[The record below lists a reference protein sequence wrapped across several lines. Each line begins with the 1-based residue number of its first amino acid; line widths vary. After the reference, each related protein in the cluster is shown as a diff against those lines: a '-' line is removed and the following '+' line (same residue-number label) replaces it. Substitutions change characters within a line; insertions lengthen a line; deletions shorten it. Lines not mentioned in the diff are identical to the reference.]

1 MCGSAGPADSEPAG
15 TKLDRRN
22 LFGVS
27 LAVGLGASLPL
38 GSAQAQSRAET
49 LRQVTGG
56 TINTLDPTMP
66 GATREAFG
74 LSMNV
79 YDRLVAFGRK
89 QVNGNWVFDHTVIRG
104 ELAERVTVS
113 PDGLKITLHLR
124 SDAKWHDGT
133 LVTAEDVKWSLDRAV
148 TARSLAAPQ
157 FQTGSLTSAEQFR
170 IAGPGVI
177 EVTLDKPDRLALSN
191 LAVPYAIMINS
202 TLAKKNATA
211 DDPWAQKWL
220 QNNSAGSGAYI
231 VESFRP
237 GEQVQLRRNEAWK
250 GGVDGKLPFFRRI
263 ICQTVPEAATRANLI
278 ERGDADVSIDLQASD
293 ITSLEQRAR
302 AKVLSFP
309 QTNGFTH
316 ISFNT
321 KLAPFDNVKV
331 RQAIA
336 AALPYDDMFK
346 AALFNRGRPL
356 FGGTWT
362 GTPTTSEFPTA
373 MPVRLDLDRAKALLA
388 EAGHPNGFSTT
399 FTFGL
404 GQAAIAEPV
413 AALVQESLARIGIR
427 VEIQK
432 VTDAQ
437 LNTMQSEKRL
447 PFYTDAGTAWL
458 PATYYFFFLYFTR
471 DQRWNFASWDN
482 PRIVELANKARF
494 EQDPAA
500 YEAECKEMI
509 SILAEQMPLVM
520 LYQPNMDA
528 VMGRAIEGF
537 TYQFYRQIDFRDLSR
552 A

>member
-1 MCGSAGPADSEPAG
+1 M
-15 TKLDRRN
+15 KINRRQT
-22 LFGVS
+22 LGGG
-27 LAVGLGASLPL
+27 LATGLMAAMPMGGAH
-38 GSAQAQSRAET
+38 AQTRAET

-66 GATREAFG
+66 GATRESFG

-89 QVNGNWVFDHTVIRG
+89 QVNGLWVFDHDNIRG
-104 ELAERVTVS
+104 ELAEKIERS
-113 PDGLKITLHLR
+113 PDGLKFTLTLR
-124 SDAKWHDGT
+124 RDAKWHDGT
-133 LVTAEDVKWSLDRAV
+133 PVTAEDVKWSLDRHV
-148 TARSLAAPQ
+148 SSKSLAAPQ
-157 FQTGSLTSAEQFR
+157 FQTGSLTSPDQFR

-177 EVTLDKPDRLALSN
+177 EVHLAKPDRLALSN

-202 TLAKKNATA
+202 TLAKKNATP

-231 VESFRP
+231 VETFRP
-237 GEQVQLRRNEAWK
+237 GEQVALRRNENWK
-250 GGVDGKLPFFRRI
+250 GGPDGKLPFFRRI
-263 ICQTVPEAATRANLI
+263 IAQTVPEAATRANLI
-278 ERGDADVSIDLQASD
+278 ERGDADLSIDLQASD
-293 ITSLEQRAR
+293 ISSLESRGR
-302 AKVLSFP
+302 AKVQSFP

-321 KLAPFDNVKV
+321 QLAPFDNVKV
-331 RQAIA
+331 RQALA
-336 AALPYDDMFK
+336 AALPYDAMFK
-346 AALFNRGRPL
+346 AALFERGKPL
-356 FGGTWT
+356 FNGSWT
-362 GTPTTSEFPTA
+362 GTPPTAEFPIA
-373 MPVRLDLDRAKALLA
+373 MPVRTDIEKAKALLA

-399 FTFGL
+399 FTFSL

-413 AALVQESLARIGIR
+413 AALVQEALGKIGVK

-437 LNTMQSEKRL
+437 LNTLQSEHKL
-447 PFYTDAGTAWL
+447 AFYTDAGTAWL
-458 PATYYFFFLYFTR
+458 PATYYFFYLYFTR
-471 DQRWNFASWDN
+471 DQRWNFASWNN
-482 PRIVELANKARF
+482 PRIAELADKARF
-494 EQDPAA
+494 ETDSAA

-509 SILAEQMPLVM
+509 SIMADQMPLVM

-528 VMGRAIEGF
+528 VMGKAIEGF